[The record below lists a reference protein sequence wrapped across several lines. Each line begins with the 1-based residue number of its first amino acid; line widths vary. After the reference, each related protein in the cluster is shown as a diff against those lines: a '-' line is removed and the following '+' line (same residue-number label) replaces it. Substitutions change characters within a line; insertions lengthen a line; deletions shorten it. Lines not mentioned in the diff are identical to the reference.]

1 MKPITCDGFWSVSTK
16 SYLISLGPIFSYLI
30 RECGRL
36 VDDYN
41 ADILYDF
48 SKIED
53 YATKVNYMDTKT
65 KVFWLGFRECGVDH
79 EEFIKYRIDG
89 YHYRAIYKVTVVKN
103 SRKSVVT
110 LERSDDCEFKTEH
123 GIIA

>member
-16 SYLISLGPIFSYLI
+16 SYLMSLSSIFSYLI

-65 KVFWLGFRECGVDH
+65 KVFWLGFREYGVDN
-79 EEFIKYRIDG
+79 EEFIKYRVDES
-89 YHYRAIYKVTVVKN
+89 YYRAIYKVTVVKD

-110 LERSDDCEFKTEH
+110 LEKSDEYKFKKEYS
-123 GIIA
+123 ILA